1 MALVALR
8 PVPDCPEP
16 QDPAGVSTQEFPPPP
31 EEAERIISTLLPMV
45 SPGNSSKRN
54 VVVGQNSER
63 RNAGRQ
69 QQWMVAVEDSM
80 RHGNAVTTQ
89 TTLPK
94 TRHQR
99 PYGWE
104 NGTVESLR
112 LAQPLSPP
120 SKFASLPY
128 DGKVSFNWIPP
139 RTNPSAVEKHR
150 EVRRRSSEEC
160 LEDTGQQQSPER
172 DHTSHLRKQQRQNE
186 IMKSSSVEDR
196 LLMNR
201 PDKESSQRRR
211 NDSDSSEGRFSRNS
225 ESERSSIPRSSSVS
239 VERFSM
245 RANCDSSDFSRAN
258 STSNERFHSDFSIA
272 VASASSNDHVSVPTS
287 DPFSIRNLDFV
298 SFSLPRADSSEH
310 FSAPT
315 SDRCSEERYSDLF
328 STRNSDFS
336 ARNSADFRTQ
346 SDEERFS
353 DDSLEELLP
362 PPPPISKRHSIAWEV
377 SLEDD
382 PLYAPGSTKVVGR
395 RRRKSRLSL
404 IHI

>member
-1 MALVALR
+1 
-8 PVPDCPEP
+8 
-16 QDPAGVSTQEFPPPP
+16 
-31 EEAERIISTLLPMV
+31 
-45 SPGNSSKRN
+45 
-54 VVVGQNSER
+54 
-63 RNAGRQ
+63 
-69 QQWMVAVEDSM
+69 
-80 RHGNAVTTQ
+80 
-89 TTLPK
+89 
-94 TRHQR
+94 
-99 PYGWE
+99 
-104 NGTVESLR
+104 VESLR
-112 LAQPLSPP
+112 LAQPPSPP

-128 DGKVSFNWIPP
+128 DSKVSFSWIPP

-160 LEDTGQQQSPER
+160 LEDGSSDHQWQSNSDR
-172 DHTSHLRKQQRQNE
+172 ISHNLRKQQRQQNE

-201 PDKESSQRRR
+201 SDKESTRRNR

-225 ESERSSIPRSSSVS
+225 ESESRSSIPRSSSIS

-287 DPFSIRNLDFV
+287 EPFSIRNLDFV
-298 SFSLPRADSSEH
+298 SFALAHADSSER

-346 SDEERFS
+346 SEEERFS
-353 DDSLEELLP
+353 DDSLEELL

-395 RRRKSRLSL
+395 RRRKSSDVSSKCFDFFSEKDDRTT
-404 IHI
+404 

>member
-1 MALVALR
+1 
-8 PVPDCPEP
+8 
-16 QDPAGVSTQEFPPPP
+16 
-31 EEAERIISTLLPMV
+31 
-45 SPGNSSKRN
+45 
-54 VVVGQNSER
+54 
-63 RNAGRQ
+63 
-69 QQWMVAVEDSM
+69 
-80 RHGNAVTTQ
+80 
-89 TTLPK
+89 
-94 TRHQR
+94 
-99 PYGWE
+99 
-104 NGTVESLR
+104 VESLR
-112 LAQPLSPP
+112 LAQLPSPP

-160 LEDTGQQQSPER
+160 LEDNSARQRQSSPER
-172 DHTSHLRKQQRQNE
+172 DHASHLRKQRQQNE

-201 PDKESSQRRR
+201 SDKESSARRR

-225 ESERSSIPRSSSVS
+225 ESESRSSIPRSSSVS

-287 DPFSIRNLDFV
+287 EPFSIRNLDFV
-298 SFSLPRADSSEH
+298 SFSLPRADSSER

-336 ARNSADFRTQ
+336 TRNSADFRTQ
-346 SDEERFS
+346 SEEERFS

-395 RRRKSRLSL
+395 RRRKSSDVSSEWVRNPPSLGRKRDTPKPVASSQLRKLDSL
-404 IHI
+404 IRSLNKFLSSNLYSKETFCLDFPRGPIDLGKLTEFFPRAFQVNSIMANRISLFPSLPVSLPV

>member
-1 MALVALR
+1 
-8 PVPDCPEP
+8 
-16 QDPAGVSTQEFPPPP
+16 
-31 EEAERIISTLLPMV
+31 
-45 SPGNSSKRN
+45 
-54 VVVGQNSER
+54 
-63 RNAGRQ
+63 
-69 QQWMVAVEDSM
+69 
-80 RHGNAVTTQ
+80 
-89 TTLPK
+89 
-94 TRHQR
+94 
-99 PYGWE
+99 
-104 NGTVESLR
+104 
-112 LAQPLSPP
+112 
-120 SKFASLPY
+120 
-128 DGKVSFNWIPP
+128 
-139 RTNPSAVEKHR
+139 
-150 EVRRRSSEEC
+150 
-160 LEDTGQQQSPER
+160 
-172 DHTSHLRKQQRQNE
+172 
-186 IMKSSSVEDR
+186 MKSSSVEDR

-201 PDKESSQRRR
+201 SDKESMRRTR

-225 ESERSSIPRSSSVS
+225 ESESRSSIPRSSSVS

-287 DPFSIRNLDFV
+287 EPFSIRNLDFV
-298 SFSLPRADSSEH
+298 SFALPHMDSSER

-315 SDRCSEERYSDLF
+315 SEERYSDLF

-346 SDEERFS
+346 SEEERFS

-395 RRRKSRLSL
+395 RRRKSSDVSSK
-404 IHI
+404 

>member
-1 MALVALR
+1 M
-8 PVPDCPEP
+8 
-16 QDPAGVSTQEFPPPP
+16 
-31 EEAERIISTLLPMV
+31 
-45 SPGNSSKRN
+45 
-54 VVVGQNSER
+54 
-63 RNAGRQ
+63 
-69 QQWMVAVEDSM
+69 
-80 RHGNAVTTQ
+80 
-89 TTLPK
+89 
-94 TRHQR
+94 
-99 PYGWE
+99 
-104 NGTVESLR
+104 ESLR
-112 LAQPLSPP
+112 LAQPPSPP

-160 LEDTGQQQSPER
+160 LEEDGDRGGDRQRQVASSPDR
-172 DHTSHLRKQQRQNE
+172 GAGGHHHARKQQRQQNE

-201 PDKESSQRRR
+201 SDKESRRSR

-225 ESERSSIPRSSSVS
+225 ESESRSSMPRSSSVS

-287 DPFSIRNLDFV
+287 EPFSIRNLDFV
-298 SFSLPRADSSEH
+298 SFALPRADSSER

-346 SDEERFS
+346 SEEERFS

-395 RRRKSRLSL
+395 RRRKSSDVSS
-404 IHI
+404 

>member
-1 MALVALR
+1 M
-8 PVPDCPEP
+8 
-16 QDPAGVSTQEFPPPP
+16 
-31 EEAERIISTLLPMV
+31 
-45 SPGNSSKRN
+45 
-54 VVVGQNSER
+54 
-63 RNAGRQ
+63 
-69 QQWMVAVEDSM
+69 
-80 RHGNAVTTQ
+80 
-89 TTLPK
+89 
-94 TRHQR
+94 
-99 PYGWE
+99 
-104 NGTVESLR
+104 
-112 LAQPLSPP
+112 
-120 SKFASLPY
+120 
-128 DGKVSFNWIPP
+128 
-139 RTNPSAVEKHR
+139 EKHR

-160 LEDTGQQQSPER
+160 LESAGRQQQNPEKDR
-172 DHTSHLRKQQRQNE
+172 TSHLRKQQRQNE

-201 PDKESSQRRR
+201 PDRETSSRRR

-287 DPFSIRNLDFV
+287 EPFSIRNLDFV
-298 SFSLPRADSSEH
+298 SFPLPRADSNEH
-310 FSAPT
+310 FSAPA
-315 SDRCSEERYSDLF
+315 SDHCSEERYSDLF

-395 RRRKSRLSL
+395 RRRKSSDVSSKYQSRAPCG
-404 IHI
+404 

>member
-1 MALVALR
+1 M
-8 PVPDCPEP
+8 
-16 QDPAGVSTQEFPPPP
+16 
-31 EEAERIISTLLPMV
+31 
-45 SPGNSSKRN
+45 
-54 VVVGQNSER
+54 
-63 RNAGRQ
+63 
-69 QQWMVAVEDSM
+69 
-80 RHGNAVTTQ
+80 
-89 TTLPK
+89 
-94 TRHQR
+94 
-99 PYGWE
+99 
-104 NGTVESLR
+104 ESLR
-112 LAQPLSPP
+112 LAQPPSPP

-128 DGKVSFNWIPP
+128 DSKVSFNWIPP
-139 RTNPSAVEKHR
+139 RTNPGAVEKHR

-160 LEDTGQQQSPER
+160 LEDGAGGCRQRHGSPDR
-172 DHTSHLRKQQRQNE
+172 GGHRLRKQQRPQNE
-186 IMKSSSVEDR
+186 ITKSSSVEDR

-201 PDKESSQRRR
+201 SDKESARRSR

-225 ESERSSIPRSSSVS
+225 ESESRSSMPRSSSVS

-272 VASASSNDHVSVPTS
+272 VASASSNDHVSAPTS
-287 DPFSIRNLDFV
+287 EPFSIRNLDFV
-298 SFSLPRADSSEH
+298 SFALPRAGSSER

-346 SDEERFS
+346 SEEERFS

-395 RRRKSRLSL
+395 RRRKSSDVSSKCLSSSFFSFFPL
-404 IHI
+404 RPRKFFMVTKRFIYHIC

>member
-1 MALVALR
+1 
-8 PVPDCPEP
+8 
-16 QDPAGVSTQEFPPPP
+16 
-31 EEAERIISTLLPMV
+31 
-45 SPGNSSKRN
+45 
-54 VVVGQNSER
+54 
-63 RNAGRQ
+63 
-69 QQWMVAVEDSM
+69 
-80 RHGNAVTTQ
+80 
-89 TTLPK
+89 
-94 TRHQR
+94 
-99 PYGWE
+99 
-104 NGTVESLR
+104 
-112 LAQPLSPP
+112 
-120 SKFASLPY
+120 
-128 DGKVSFNWIPP
+128 
-139 RTNPSAVEKHR
+139 
-150 EVRRRSSEEC
+150 
-160 LEDTGQQQSPER
+160 
-172 DHTSHLRKQQRQNE
+172 
-186 IMKSSSVEDR
+186 
-196 LLMNR
+196 MNR
-201 PDKESSQRRR
+201 SDKESMRRTR

-225 ESERSSIPRSSSVS
+225 ESESRSSIPRSSSVS

-287 DPFSIRNLDFV
+287 EPFSIRNLDFV
-298 SFSLPRADSSEH
+298 SFALPHVDSSER

-346 SDEERFS
+346 SEEERFS

-395 RRRKSRLSL
+395 RRRKSSDVSSKCLLVYFPEKDNRIFRDNERIYLSHSL
-404 IHI
+404 ILCFTT